1 MSRKRKAP
9 DDSFWSSYADL
20 STGTMVIFLLL
31 LVSLA
36 VQMRV
41 QQETQS
47 AKVEELSRQV
57 QIILG
62 TRARLADAIR
72 VAVGSTPG
80 VAVDP
85 VTAQLVF
92 AQTDQTIAFP
102 MGSAELDASDREFL
116 QGFVPA
122 YLCALRERECLS
134 AGHTIAQCPRLD
146 PARPQGVRRILV
158 TGHADLLG
166 TGEDNLRLSAA
177 RAHAVVNHSLTLIE
191 RGEGLSK
198 ECQAHRAALW
208 QYAQERFMALG
219 AGDVEHCRQRQ
230 DVDASAPCADDPLR
244 TSLARQQAEY
254 RRVTF
259 ELELTGAD
267 MTGLVLDII
276 ALQEATGSLS
286 SEDDSA
292 QPLLALRDEIAERCW
307 DDPDQYH
314 DCARYIEA
322 CLETDSRTDDP
333 TFAEVTGIDCTKVND
348 ESQRPPKLRE
358 WVQHR
363 STRDP
368 EGTP

>member
-47 AKVEELSRQV
+47 ARVDELSRQV

-116 QGFVPA
+116 RGFVPA
-122 YLCALRERECLS
+122 YLCALRERECVS
-134 AGHTIAQCPRLD
+134 AGHTMGQCPRLD

-166 TGEDNLRLSAA
+166 SGEDNLRLSAA
-177 RAHAVVNHSLTLIE
+177 RAHAVVDHSLKLIE
-191 RGEGLSK
+191 RGEGLSGA
-198 ECQAHRAALW
+198 CQAHRTALW

-230 DVDASAPCADDPLR
+230 DVDASAPCAVDPLR
-244 TSLARQQAEY
+244 TSLAEQQAEY

-259 ELELTGAD
+259 ELEVTGAD
-267 MTGLVLDII
+267 MTGLVLDLI
-276 ALQEATGSLS
+276 ALQEATGGLAI
-286 SEDDSA
+286 EGDEV
-292 QPLLALRDEIAERCW
+292 QPLVALRDEIAQRCW
-307 DDPDQYH
+307 EDPDQYH
-314 DCARYIEA
+314 DCARYIDA
-322 CLETDSRTDDP
+322 CLGTAPTTDGRA
-333 TFAEVTGIDCTKVND
+333 FAEVTGIDCTAVKD
-348 ESQRPPKLRE
+348 PSQQPPKLRA
-358 WVQHR
+358 WLDHR
-363 STRDP
+363 GARGAEDAR
-368 EGTP
+368 